1 MSGLKAARFP
11 TQPDPYVTY
20 SEILFAGHIMDQRD
34 AIWKE
39 THELRY
45 NVSYTEEIER
55 APK

>member
-1 MSGLKAARFP
+1 
-11 TQPDPYVTY
+11 
-20 SEILFAGHIMDQRD
+20 MDQRD